1 MPSYRGWEDTL
12 AFEAR
17 ARVSFG
23 VVHASEVLGD
33 GLQGGF
39 DHFVQLVLGL
49 YSEKIGE
56 EDVTSIGE
64 RVGVEE
70 ELLRELD
77 KKEGEAVHAE
87 G

>member
-1 MPSYRGWEDTL
+1 MPNYRGWEDTS

-23 VVHASEVLGD
+23 VVHVSEVLDD

-49 YSEKIGE
+49 YNEKIEE

-70 ELLRELD
+70 PLRALD
-77 KKEGEAVHAE
+77 KKEGEAVHV
-87 G
+87 GG